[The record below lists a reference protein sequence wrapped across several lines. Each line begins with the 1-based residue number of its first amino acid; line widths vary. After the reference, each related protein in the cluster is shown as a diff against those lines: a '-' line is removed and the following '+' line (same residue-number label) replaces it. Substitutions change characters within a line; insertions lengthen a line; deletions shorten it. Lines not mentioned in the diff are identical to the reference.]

1 MTMRNV
7 FKYLTVVAA
16 LAIASSASA
25 SDVKTVTGES
35 TFYGESSHS
44 PQDCMR
50 FALEQARIAALAKE
64 FGTTIS
70 QDVYQRDMISG
81 ATESNYFS
89 MLNRTEVNGEWL
101 GDEGKPEYKVS
112 HDDITGNVI
121 VTCKVKGKARALT
134 NEAPEFEASVL
145 RNGNEPRFA
154 DTHFRENDEMKLY
167 FRAPVNG
174 YLAVYLVDDERTVY
188 SILPYSNES
197 DGMVRTV
204 RDRDYVF
211 FDQAKAD
218 KAFGEPDELAITLNG
233 DVERNQ
239 LYVLFSPNSF
249 SRAVDTSAVGSTPR
263 TLPYDTFVKWLTN
276 VRKRDPR
283 MGMKVM
289 HLELTR

>member
-1 MTMRNV
+1 MRNILKSLLV
-7 FKYLTVVAA
+7 FAAMTVA
-16 LAIASSASA
+16 LGVSA
-25 SDVKTVTGES
+25 SDVKTVSGES

-44 PQDCMR
+44 LNDCKR
-50 FALEQARIAALAKE
+50 YALEQARIAALAKE

-101 GDEGKPEYKVS
+101 ADEGEPEYKVS
-112 HDDITGNVI
+112 HDENHCFV
-121 VTCKVKGKARALT
+121 VTCKIKGKARAIT
-134 NEAPEFEASVL
+134 NEAPEFVASVL

-154 DTHFRENDEMKLY
+154 DTHFREGDDLKLY

-188 SILPYSNES
+188 SILPYANES
-197 DGMVRTV
+197 DGIVRTV

-211 FDQAKAD
+211 FDTAKAD
-218 KAFGEPDELAITLNG
+218 KAFGEPDELQITLNG

-249 SRAVDTSAVGSTPR
+249 NRAVDSSAVGSQPR
-263 TLPYDTFVKWLTN
+263 TLSYDAFAKWLTN
-276 VRKRDPR
+276 VRKRDPK

>member
-1 MTMRNV
+1 MRHFSKSLLV
-7 FKYLTVVAA
+7 LFA
-16 LAIASSASA
+16 LLLPMAVCA
-25 SDVKTVTGES
+25 SDIKTVTGES

-44 PQDCMR
+44 LNDCKR

-70 QDVYQRDMISG
+70 QDVYQRDMMSG

-89 MLNRTEVNGEWL
+89 MLNRTEVNGEWIA
-101 GDEGKPEYKVS
+101 DEGEPAYDVS
-112 HDDITGNVI
+112 HDADNNFV
-121 VTCKVKGKARALT
+121 VTCKVKGKARRLT
-134 NEAPEFEASVL
+134 NEAPEFIASVL

-154 DTHFRENDEMKLY
+154 DTRFREGDDLKLF

-174 YLAVYLVDDERTVY
+174 YLVVYLVDDKRNVY
-188 SILPYSNES
+188 SLLPYSNQS
-197 DGMVRTV
+197 DGMVRTI

-211 FDQAKAD
+211 FDTAKAD
-218 KAFGEPDELAITLNG
+218 KDFGEPDEIYITLDG

-249 SRAVDTSAVGSTPR
+249 SRAVDSSSSADLPR
-263 TLPYDTFVKWLTN
+263 SLSYDAFTKWLTN
-276 VRKRDPR
+276 VRKRDPK